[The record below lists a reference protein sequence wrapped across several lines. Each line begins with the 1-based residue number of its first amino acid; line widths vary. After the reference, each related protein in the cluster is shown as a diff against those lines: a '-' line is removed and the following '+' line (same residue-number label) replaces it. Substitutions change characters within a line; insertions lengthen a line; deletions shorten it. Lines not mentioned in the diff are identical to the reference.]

1 MACDDD
7 TVTTFQRR
15 SAGLLAIMLLG
26 CSGAD
31 GRDLAARPSAP
42 VTTPASAGD
51 DSAGRP
57 AESASGEGDTLSG
70 EPIGTTSDGVTDET
84 SGPPRS
90 VVVVPETGVPGLDA
104 ADAFCAAWSRFGGSF
119 QVIAVNAAFGDGE
132 AASVARLEVLAGP
145 TVDAAHTAMAA
156 NWPAELAAERDAA
169 LDDVFGPFA
178 RRVGGAVDRLRAAGA
193 GDDDLA
199 VIEAT
204 WFAALATR
212 DPADPGI
219 TVDLPAEL
227 VAIVDG
233 AAAAQLAEAGSWFD
247 DDSLRTGAVAPATDA
262 YLAATCPDQGTLGG
276 QDATG

>member
-1 MACDDD
+1 M
-7 TVTTFQRR
+7 VTTFHRR
-15 SAGLLAIMLLG
+15 SAALLAIVLLG
-26 CSGAD
+26 CSGDD

-42 VTTPASAGD
+42 VTTPAPVGD
-51 DSAGRP
+51 DSAELPPEP
-57 AESASGEGDTLSG
+57 ASAEVDTLPG
-70 EPIGTTSDGVTDET
+70 EPIDTSSDGVTDEI
-84 SGPPRS
+84 SAPPRS

-104 ADAFCAAWSRFGGSF
+104 SDAFCAAWSRLGGSF

-145 TVDAAHTAMAA
+145 TVDAAHTAMAS
-156 NWPAELAAERDAA
+156 NWPADLAAERDAA

-199 VIEAT
+199 IIEAT
-204 WFAALATR
+204 WVAALARR
-212 DPADPGI
+212 DPADPVI
-219 TVDLPAEL
+219 TVDIPDEL
-227 VAIVDG
+227 LAIVEG
-233 AAAAQLAEAGSWFD
+233 AAAAQLAEVGSWFD
-247 DDSLRTGAVAPATDA
+247 DESLRTDAAAPATDA